1 MCCNNSRHN
10 HQHTP
15 DTGRHAKMADFRL
28 RQVWMGPKCKAV
40 IYRKLALELVL
51 YICIVQLFQSCTMV
65 PWHTFFTLKKG
76 KLCPTFFGPF
86 APLRCIKTRS
96 IPWCFVA
103 PFIVNWSSVHY
114 TVIKCSSALFSCMLL
129 GISTHSFLFTSFN
142 ALQRNV
148 WQEHTAFC
156 CEWALQ
162 GYWNWLPFT
171 LQAIMFFNSFPP
183 TIGIY
188 AASQWVGLNLTI
200 KSCAESALPA
210 QLTAAN
216 GKLPISTCDR
226 ELSNYVTDVMANHG
240 GHVIRNHALE
250 SETPA
255 PRG

>member
-1 MCCNNSRHN
+1 MHYNSMCDRSTQRFVVN
-10 HQHTP
+10 
-15 DTGRHAKMADFRL
+15 
-28 RQVWMGPKCKAV
+28 
-40 IYRKLALELVL
+40 
-51 YICIVQLFQSCTMV
+51 
-65 PWHTFFTLKKG
+65 
-76 KLCPTFFGPF
+76 GPF
-86 APLRCIKTRS
+86 RDI
-96 IPWCFVA
+96 
-103 PFIVNWSSVHY
+103 
-114 TVIKCSSALFSCMLL
+114 
-129 GISTHSFLFTSFN
+129 GIGCHSLYK
-142 ALQRNV
+142 L
-148 WQEHTAFC
+148 
-156 CEWALQ
+156 
-162 GYWNWLPFT
+162 Y
-171 LQAIMFFNSFPP
+171 NSFPP